1 VRDDLTAH
9 LLVDARLRL
18 VGVVFAAVVLVVSG
32 LLQLFLPMSQW
43 LPASLGVGVLAA
55 VALGL
60 RWLGQGGD

>member
-1 VRDDLTAH
+1 
-9 LLVDARLRL
+9 
-18 VGVVFAAVVLVVSG
+18 VSG